1 MMEGVEKE
9 VNVLIVEDD
18 KYISNFICMS
28 LKQEGYHYLKADTG
42 REAIGLSY
50 ANNPDV
56 VILDLG
62 LPDMDGMEVI
72 EHIRSNSDKPIIVV
86 SARQEETE
94 KIKAL
99 DLGADD
105 YLVKPFHFEELIAR
119 IRVMLRRNNGS
130 VSNRIALAELTLD
143 CDTHEVRRG
152 EKRIELS
159 AKEFSI
165 LEYMLRNKGIVL
177 SREKLETHIWNYE
190 YQGASNMIDVYIRYL
205 RLKIDKEFE
214 PKLIHTVRGV
224 GYVLR
229 EVDA

>member
-1 MMEGVEKE
+1 MR
-9 VNVLIVEDD
+9 VLVVEDEKD
-18 KYISNFICMS
+18 LNRVITRK
-28 LKQEGYHYLKADTG
+28 LKAEGYSVDSCFDGAEALDYMEMTPYDVIVMDIMMPEKNGYQVLKEM
-42 REAIGLSY
+42 REKG
-50 ANNPDV
+50 N
-56 VILDLG
+56 
-62 LPDMDGMEVI
+62 
-72 EHIRSNSDKPIIVV
+72 RSPVLFLT
-86 SARQEETE
+86 ARDALEDRV
-94 KIKAL
+94 KGL

-105 YLVKPFHFEELIAR
+105 YLVKPFHFEELMAR
-119 IRVMLRRNNGS
+119 IRVMLRRNHGS
-130 VSNRIALAELTLD
+130 VSNRLALADLTLY

>member
-1 MMEGVEKE
+1 MR
-9 VNVLIVEDD
+9 VLVVEDEKD
-18 KYISNFICMS
+18 LNRVITRK
-28 LKQEGYHYLKADTG
+28 LKAEGYSVDSCFDGAEALDYMEMTPYDVIVMDIMMPEKNGYQVLKEM
-42 REAIGLSY
+42 REMG
-50 ANNPDV
+50 N
-56 VILDLG
+56 
-62 LPDMDGMEVI
+62 
-72 EHIRSNSDKPIIVV
+72 RSPVLFLT
-86 SARQEETE
+86 ARDALEDRV
-94 KIKAL
+94 KGL

-105 YLVKPFHFEELIAR
+105 YLVKPFHFEELMAR
-119 IRVMLRRNNGS
+119 IRVMLRRNHGS
-130 VSNRIALAELTLD
+130 VSNRLALADLTLD